1 MILLGSVLRVEVAWS
16 IGDVFNGMMAFTN
29 LIGIIGLAG
38 LAVTSVN
45 EYLAKLNKRSPG
57 ESN

>member
-29 LIGIIGLAG
+29 MIGIFGLAG
-38 LAVTSVN
+38 LAVAEVN
-45 EYLAKLNKRSPG
+45 GYMARIKSKSTEHR
-57 ESN
+57 